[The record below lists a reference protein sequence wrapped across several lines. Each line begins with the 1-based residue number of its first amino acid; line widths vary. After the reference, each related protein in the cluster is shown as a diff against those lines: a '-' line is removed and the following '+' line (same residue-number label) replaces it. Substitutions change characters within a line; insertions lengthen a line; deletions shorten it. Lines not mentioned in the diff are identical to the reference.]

1 MRRVGRED
9 QLNRRPLCPAS
20 PGNVVEISWEVLIGQ
35 EGPAV
40 ALRPVAEARE
50 APLLPHMLVRRG
62 GPCVE
67 GWCAAGTEAGI
78 ASAVGA
84 ATPAGATCKVGSE
97 EAEEVGS
104 GGEAL
109 RDSK

>member
-1 MRRVGRED
+1 MR
-9 QLNRRPLCPAS
+9 
-20 PGNVVEISWEVLIGQ
+20 PGNVVKIGWEVIIWQ
-35 EGPAV
+35 EGPAI
-40 ALRPVAEARE
+40 ALRPLAETLE
-50 APLLPHMLVRRG
+50 APALPRVLVRGG
-62 GPCVE
+62 GPGMESRCTT
-67 GWCAAGTEAGI
+67 GTEAGI